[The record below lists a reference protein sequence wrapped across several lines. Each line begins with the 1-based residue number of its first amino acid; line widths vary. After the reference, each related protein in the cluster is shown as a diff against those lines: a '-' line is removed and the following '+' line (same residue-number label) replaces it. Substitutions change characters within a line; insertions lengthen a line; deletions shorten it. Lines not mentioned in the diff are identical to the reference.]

1 MTAEKISIVWFKRD
15 LRVADHAPLHA
26 AVASGYPV
34 LPLYIIEPEYWAQDT
49 SSTRH
54 WQFIR
59 DCLLELNLSL
69 LELGQPLIIRT
80 GEAVDIFH
88 SLFQN
93 LKTSI
98 HN

>member
-1 MTAEKISIVWFKRD
+1 MAG
-15 LRVADHAPLHA
+15 
-26 AVASGYPV
+26 GYPV

-69 LELGQPLIIRT
+69 MELGQPLIIRT

-93 LKTSI
+93 YQIMGIYAHQETGTGWTYRRDKAVLRPVK
-98 HN
+98 